1 MFEML
6 LDLKGN
12 KLMKISKR
20 QLRRIIKEEKA
31 RVLKEQWGSRP
42 ETGSGLI
49 EFAKAYAGLGD
60 AVQSQLD
67 EIVAVYNNSAPGSEE
82 FMEVVYEQNPNAIMM
97 AYDKLGRILG
107 MMEDDDAI
115 GIQEALQ
122 AAMEIYEQ
130 GDEEVEADARA
141 AGDR

>member
-1 MFEML
+1 
-6 LDLKGN
+6 
-12 KLMKISKR
+12 MKITKR

-31 RVLKEQWGSRP
+31 KVLKEQWGSRP
-42 ETGSGLI
+42 ETGSDLI

-67 EIVAVYNNSAPGSEE
+67 EIVAAYNNSAPGSEE
-82 FMEVVYEQNPNAIMM
+82 FLEVVYEQNPNAIMM
-97 AYDKLGRILG
+97 AYDKLGRVLG

-122 AAMEIYEQ
+122 AAMEIFEQ
-130 GDEEVEADARA
+130 GDAEVEADARA